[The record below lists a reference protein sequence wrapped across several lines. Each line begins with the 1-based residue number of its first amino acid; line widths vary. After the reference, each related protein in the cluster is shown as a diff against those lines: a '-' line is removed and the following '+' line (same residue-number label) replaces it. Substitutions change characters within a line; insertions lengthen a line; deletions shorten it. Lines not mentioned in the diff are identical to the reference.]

1 MAATYKRLAYLIA
14 RWFFLAHWLIYRSLD
29 RRHIGLMQHYP
40 RRGIFITVMCGVARA
55 SLRQRRRNI
64 ICPRWTSRPRCC
76 WDLGRGGGAS
86 GGPGRREGDGVGCIV
101 IDMASGYGIP
111 LWQAKIIAVM
121 FYPRHPLRP
130 QLRLHSLLL
139 GSNSKCF

>member
-1 MAATYKRLAYLIA
+1 M
-14 RWFFLAHWLIYRSLD
+14 YRSLD

-40 RRGIFITVMCGVARA
+40 RRGTFFTVMCGVARA

-64 ICPRWTSRPRCC
+64 MCPRCC
-76 WDLGRGGGAS
+76 GDLGRGGAS
-86 GGPGRREGDGVGCIV
+86 GGPGRREGDGVGRIV

-111 LWQAKIIAVM
+111 PWQAKTIAVM
-121 FYPRHPLRP
+121 FYQHNDSVGTSNWALQILDKFRRLLPPRHPLRP

-139 GSNSKCF
+139 GSNSTCC